1 MGKSDAWHPSLEKHR
16 VEWNAMAVVNA
27 YNAEH
32 PLEFYHFFRDNGCQY
47 LQFTPIVER
56 LTEHEDGRTLA
67 SLADVNYE
75 DNYEDVGNAKNRKKI
90 RKSQLPI
97 SQ

>member
-1 MGKSDAWHPSLEKHR
+1 MECDGSGKCIQRRTSFG
-16 VEWNAMAVVNA
+16 V
-27 YNAEH
+27 
-32 PLEFYHFFRDNGCQY
+32 YHFFRDNGCQY

>member
-1 MGKSDAWHPSLEKHR
+1 MECDGGGKCIQRRTSFGVLS
-16 VEWNAMAVVNA
+16 
-27 YNAEH
+27 
-32 PLEFYHFFRDNGCQY
+32 FFRDNGCQY

-67 SLADVNYE
+67 SLADVSHE